1 MNVDP
6 AVKNNVDSLASQI
19 ADEAR
24 LRFGKSTQ
32 VFWFGSWVN
41 GGASEVSDLDLA
53 FDLSDSVSVTDFN
66 DFIDWV
72 EQLPTLYKFDLI
84 NMTEISERFKKHIL
98 SSGQLI

>member
-6 AVKNNVDSLASQI
+6 AVKSNVDSLAKQI

-24 LRFGKSTQ
+24 LRFGEKTR
-32 VFWFGSWVN
+32 VFWFGSWVS
-41 GGASEVSDLDLA
+41 GSASEVSDLDLA
-53 FDLSDSVSVTDFN
+53 FDLPDSVAVIDFS
-66 DFIDWV
+66 DFIDWA

-84 NMTEISERFKKHIL
+84 NMSEISERFKNHIL